1 MRCTIKCYSS
11 TKSINDLYLYDRAHD
26 NIQKDIEDSIRLSID
41 STGPFRLDDR
51 RLIATSDFFAIERK
65 IYQMNIEAQDSAG
78 HKSPV
83 TFEVWFQDFFI
94 IHFRC
99 TISSLPVHHRPTSDP
114 SRFIISHFL
123 FISLSYIYIIG
134 KCSYSKPARCCIFRR
149 VFNPF

>member
-1 MRCTIKCYSS
+1 MRCTIRCYSS
-11 TKSINDLYLYDRAHD
+11 TKKRSVLVRLSHD

-83 TFEVWFQDFFI
+83 TFEV
-94 IHFRC
+94 
-99 TISSLPVHHRPTSDP
+99 
-114 SRFIISHFL
+114 
-123 FISLSYIYIIG
+123 
-134 KCSYSKPARCCIFRR
+134 
-149 VFNPF
+149 

>member
-1 MRCTIKCYSS
+1 MFLEYQFNIRSKS
-11 TKSINDLYLYDRAHD
+11 TNDLCSNDRTPE

-83 TFEVWFQDFFI
+83 TFEV
-94 IHFRC
+94 
-99 TISSLPVHHRPTSDP
+99 
-114 SRFIISHFL
+114 
-123 FISLSYIYIIG
+123 
-134 KCSYSKPARCCIFRR
+134 
-149 VFNPF
+149 

>member
-1 MRCTIKCYSS
+1 MLKRSYALYDPILVKYQINLQSKLT
-11 TKSINDLYLYDRAHD
+11 NDLCLNDRALA

-83 TFEVWFQDFFI
+83 TFEV
-94 IHFRC
+94 
-99 TISSLPVHHRPTSDP
+99 
-114 SRFIISHFL
+114 
-123 FISLSYIYIIG
+123 
-134 KCSYSKPARCCIFRR
+134 
-149 VFNPF
+149 